1 MKIHHHETFTGISD
15 LMNTIDKRD
24 AKNGYSTHDGGRSW
38 SPQTLEEAT
47 EIANNGGADFDT
59 ADKMLAVKN
68 LTDAAM
74 SDAIYLPNWTPSVA
88 GFLPNVGAF
97 CAGEPLSMYNQAE
110 HVLETAKVLKIVVTC
125 IPCASVSATAMLNR
139 GAALL
144 GAIDA
149 LERDGNT
156 RVELVGTFPSFSKR
170 AKNCLMEV
178 ALKSAGDDWNP
189 ASVAF
194 AIANPAFGRRIGF
207 KWLESKSEY
216 AGNVNASYGS
226 GRTDNGKAPIEC
238 DIYLP
243 YLEHDEG
250 YETPSHAVKS
260 VADIINAQ
268 LAKLTEAA

>member
-1 MKIHHHETFTGISD
+1 MKLHHHETFTGMSD
-15 LMNTIDKRD
+15 LMATIDKRD
-24 AKNGYSTHDGGRSW
+24 REDGYSTHDGGRGW
-38 SPQTLEEAT
+38 CAQTLEEAT

-59 ADKMLAVKN
+59 ADKMIAVKN

-74 SDAIYLPNWTPSVA
+74 ADAIYLPNWTPSVA

-110 HVLETAKVLKIVVTC
+110 HVLETAKVVKIVVTC
-125 IPCASVSATAMLNR
+125 IPCASVSAPAMLNR

-156 RVELVGTFPSFSKR
+156 RVELVGIFPSFSTR
-170 AKNCLMEV
+170 AKNCLMEI

-194 AIANPAFGRRIGF
+194 AIANPSFGRRIGF
-207 KWLESKSEY
+207 KWLESKKDY
-216 AGNVNASYGS
+216 AGNVNASYGN
-226 GRTDNGKAPIEC
+226 GRTAKGKPPIDC

-243 YLEHDEG
+243 YLEEDYG
-250 YETPSHAVKS
+250 YETPEEAVTS
-260 VADIINAQ
+260 VAKIFNTQ
-268 LAKLTEAA
+268 LATLTNAA